1 MTITTDETAM
11 SRADA
16 TIEEPE
22 ADEALTPLQAALLAL
37 QAARER
43 MSEVEGQLGE
53 YRAQMATV
61 EAAITPE
68 RALDDPEGTEEDAA
82 RADALRRRVTLS
94 ESALVAGRE
103 RVERARSVALLAEAD
118 TYAPAVAEAQARL
131 DAHAKKTEKLRAAL
145 VTHTREYWA
154 AAPLAVDAAEQHAD
168 THLVTGRDRVTWTS
182 HEERLHSEVKAA
194 EAVVEALRGLAEGR
208 PVTAL
213 TYGQLPECLQRGG
226 WADLGWETPDE
237 THARAT
243 TAQLNAALSEAHRF
257 AMGAH
262 EAALRAAAD
271 VAQHA
276 FPQWKADAEAK
287 RERFNTARR
296 GYLASRERMTGQP
309 GVIDP
314 GGVPNEL

>member
-1 MTITTDETAM
+1 MTIITDETT
-11 SRADA
+11 STRGDA
-16 TIEEPE
+16 TIEGPE
-22 ADEALTPLQAALLAL
+22 ADEVLTPVQAALLAL
-37 QAARER
+37 QAAQER
-43 MSEVEGQLGE
+43 MSEVEGKLGE
-53 YRAQMATV
+53 YRAQLASV
-61 EAAITPE
+61 EAAITPG

-131 DAHAKKTEKLRAAL
+131 DAHVKKTEKLRAAL
-145 VTHTREYWA
+145 VTHTRQHWTPS
-154 AAPLAVDAAEQHAD
+154 PLATDAAEQHTD
-168 THLVTGRDRVTWTS
+168 PLLGGRDRVTWVS
-182 HEERLHSEVKAA
+182 HEERLESEVKAA
-194 EAVVEALRGLAEGR
+194 EAVVGALRGLAEGR
-208 PVTAL
+208 PITAL

-237 THARAT
+237 AHART
-243 TAQLNAALSEAHRF
+243 VTAALNAALSEAHWF

-262 EAALRAAAD
+262 EAAQRAAAD

-287 RERFNTARR
+287 RERFNNARR
-296 GYLASRERMTGQP
+296 EYLASRERVAGQP

-314 GGVPNEL
+314 AGVPNEL

>member
-1 MTITTDETAM
+1 MTITADETTTTSDATTDE
-11 SRADA
+11 
-16 TIEEPE
+16 PQP
-22 ADEALTPLQAALLAL
+22 DEALTPLQAALLAL
-37 QAARER
+37 QAAQER
-43 MSEVEGQLGE
+43 MAEVEGQLAE
-53 YRAQMATV
+53 YRVQLATV

-68 RALDDPEGTEEDAA
+68 RALDDPEGTEEDAS

-94 ESALVAGRE
+94 ESALVAGRG

-131 DAHAKKTEKLRAAL
+131 DAHVRKTEKMRAAL
-145 VTHTREYWA
+145 VTHTRQHWTPS
-154 AAPLAVDAAEQHAD
+154 PLATDAAEQHTDPLLA
-168 THLVTGRDRVTWTS
+168 GRDRVTWTS
-182 HEERLHSEVKAA
+182 HEERLESEVKAA
-194 EAVVEALRGLAEGR
+194 EAVVGALRGLAEGR
-208 PVTAL
+208 PITAL

-237 THARAT
+237 AHSRTV
-243 TAQLNAALSEAHRF
+243 TAELNAALSEAHRF

-262 EAALRAAAD
+262 EAAQRAAAD

-287 RERFNTARR
+287 RERFNAARR
-296 GYLASRERMTGQP
+296 EYLASRERMTGQP

-314 GGVPNEL
+314 GGLPNEL